1 MKINNVISERHS
13 LKFGVPQGSCAGPV
27 AFLGY
32 LSSLY
37 DIVEQHLPSVGG
49 YADDHQLYL
58 AFKPGDKQSEAE
70 SIQNLEKCIDDV
82 RRWMLTHRLKINDG
96 KTEFILLGSKQQL
109 AKVNI
114 SEISVGNATVK
125 AKNEVRNLG
134 VFFDSNMSMLRH
146 VNQKCRKGYY
156 ELIKIRQ
163 IKKYLDD
170 QSLESVIH
178 SFVTTHMDFC
188 NALLYGCPK
197 NITNK
202 FQKLQNCAA
211 RVLKNRPRFD
221 HITPVLKELHWLP
234 ITSRIQYKIAL
245 LTFKCLHKQA
255 PEYLVGLIE
264 KYEPTRNL
272 RSSSS
277 NLLRLPKTN
286 TKTFGTRAFTYAA
299 PFVWNNL
306 PDIVKNQE
314 NIDQFKR
321 LLKTHLFSVAYK

>member
-1 MKINNVISERHS
+1 
-13 LKFGVPQGSCAGPV
+13 
-27 AFLGY
+27 
-32 LSSLY
+32 
-37 DIVEQHLPSVGG
+37 
-49 YADDHQLYL
+49 
-58 AFKPGDKQSEAE
+58 
-70 SIQNLEKCIDDV
+70 
-82 RRWMLTHRLKINDG
+82 
-96 KTEFILLGSKQQL
+96 
-109 AKVNI
+109 
-114 SEISVGNATVK
+114 
-125 AKNEVRNLG
+125 
-134 VFFDSNMSMLRH
+134 MSMLRH
-146 VNQKCRKGYY
+146 VNHKCRKDYY

-188 NALLYGCPK
+188 NSLLYGCPQK
-197 NITNK
+197 ITNK

-211 RVLKNRPRFD
+211 RVLKNIPRFD

-255 PEYLVGLIE
+255 PEYLVDLIE

-286 TKTFGTRAFTYAA
+286 TKSFGTRAFTYAA

-306 PDIVKNQE
+306 PDTVRNQE

-321 LLKTHLFSVAYK
+321 LLKTHLFSIAYK